1 MCDDDYLCII
11 CKKPTNLS
19 WKYCPCSLE
28 CLEKIL
34 KINPDSVYAFFP
46 KDIFT

>member
-1 MCDDDYLCII
+1 MCDDEYKCII

-28 CLEKIL
+28 CLQKIS